1 MSMGY
6 QEPEFPPEA
15 GRKGGA
21 VAAAPYGGQ
30 FARTEATALA
40 FPGLSR
46 ASWPAIWAGFFL
58 GMVVLMVLG
67 MLGVALGI
75 RWVTAGPFTP
85 AEGLWAMLITLV
97 SFFVGGWATG
107 AASGLPGKAT
117 GAVNGLL
124 FAAFSLVV
132 LALLKVAIAG
142 LFLPMLSSPT
152 GGVLGQ
158 TLPGLGD
165 ADLRARVGWALVAV
179 ILALIAG
186 VAGGMLGAPRG
197 YPDTVIADRAAPGA

>member
-1 MSMGY
+1 MGY
-6 QEPEFPPEA
+6 HEPEIPPEA

-58 GMVVLMVLG
+58 GMVVLMVLA
-67 MLGVALGI
+67 MLGVVLGI
-75 RWVTAGPFTP
+75 RWVTAGPFTA
-85 AEGLWAMLITLV
+85 AEGLWALVITVV
-97 SFFVGGWATG
+97 SFFVGGWVTG

-124 FAAFSLVV
+124 FGAFSLVI

-142 LFLPMLSSPT
+142 LLLPMLSSPT

-165 ADLRARVGWALVAV
+165 ADLRARVGWALIAV
-179 ILALIAG
+179 ILALAAG
-186 VAGGMLGAPRG
+186 VVGAMLGASRG
-197 YPDTVIADRAAPGA
+197 YPDTIATDRATPAA